1 MKPYLSVT
9 TEFAPPPR
17 YAGRGEIAI
26 TIPVGDRLV
35 LLSGLS
41 DGEVSFYSLENSS
54 LHAMPISELRNFV
67 DEKELM
73 VAMLRL

>member
-9 TEFAPPPR
+9 TAFTSRPRFAWP
-17 YAGRGEIAI
+17 GEVAI
-26 TIPVGDRLV
+26 TMPVGYRLI
-35 LLSGLS
+35 LLSGFS

-54 LHAMPISELRNFV
+54 IHAMPISELRNFV

-73 VAMLRL
+73 VAMLRR